1 MLNLGYK
8 ECRMTKQATKTKMSI
23 DRKAYE
29 AVMRKIDFQVD
40 TVSVENAN
48 NTGGYFTRGRN
59 AITVNYIPG
68 NTKWNEWT
76 ESENVAIHEQKHRD
90 NASQGFYAYAVSPEQ
105 AYKREMHDEIS
116 ANMASLIAL
125 RQRYLETGD
134 LTLFDRVE
142 NGRFAFYKQAIE
154 KGEIKPNSPYQED
167 FDKEMR
173 LIVNGTQKMWIE
185 NFGNGSY
192 IENGTYHYLAEGD
205 FEGKYAAYW
214 DENYQNALKI
224 AYNIGGVDFTKYI
237 DKDVEMPENANTEI
251 MKNLTEYDSYYKT
264 ENPTLSD
271 ETINRIVFEKSGFPP
286 YDGSISLY
294 EYKKLLQHQMAVNN
308 FAGRQGWVNQETGEY
323 KTYSKEEYLK
333 SLSSKEKIAEYR
345 KFYDEITNPELKG
358 SDEAK
363 KLYPTFEVYLKEVR
377 SVYAKD
383 YQEKFNE
390 ATSNEAFIDK
400 IVEYQAAK
408 YAKTGKEFPHDN
420 PENYQKAL
428 NKLYCGAYD
437 ILKPDETR
445 LKSELSESAEKLQN
459 SSAWERTMENYLKSV
474 GLSPEKAGY
483 RAHNLAQENKII
495 GGLGCFVGGFVAGA
509 YNKVKDLKHRMTHI
523 EDIEDEFG
531 GEKYVG
537 LWGKIKHKAQ
547 QIKKDLTSEIEI
559 DEDGT
564 KWVGECSI
572 WKGLK
577 NKISSW
583 FKPSPQQEPIKNEP
597 INPVNKGAP
606 EYPKWSKDN
615 RVSEVQHK
623 TILDMRKPIIKQPT
637 ISHSAMKNVD
647 KSSIKNKMSADSTN
661 AQKASHQQEN
671 VEKKAIVRGPDSW
684 EVFKRLVGW
693 SRD

>member
-1 MLNLGYK
+1 
-8 ECRMTKQATKTKMSI
+8 MTKEEMKAKMSA
-23 DRKAYE
+23 DHQAYE
-29 AVMRKIDFQVD
+29 DAMKRVIDFVVD
-40 TVSVENAN
+40 TVSVDKAD
-48 NTGGYFTRGRN
+48 NTGGYFSPDRN
-59 AITVNYIPG
+59 SITVNYIPG
-68 NTKWNEWT
+68 KNKWNEWT

-90 NASQGFYAYAVSPEQ
+90 NATQGMGAYAVSPEQ
-105 AYKREMHDEIS
+105 AYKRNMHNEIS
-116 ANMASLIAL
+116 ANIASLIAL

-134 LTLFDRVE
+134 LSLFDKRE
-142 NGRFAFYKQAIE
+142 GGRFAFYKEAIE
-154 KGEIKPNSPYQED
+154 KGEINPNSPYQED
-167 FDKEMR
+167 FDKEMH
-173 LIVNGTQKMWIE
+173 LIVNGTQKMWMK
-185 NFGNGSY
+185 NFAETDLY
-192 IENGTYHYLAEGD
+192 IDCGLGDMTYYGD
-205 FEGKYAAYW
+205 YEGKYAAYW
-214 DENYQNALKI
+214 DENYRNAMKI
-224 AYNIGGVDFTKYI
+224 AYNIGGVDFTKYM
-237 DKDVEMPENANTEI
+237 DKDVEIPEAANSKMIEEI
-251 MKNLTEYDSYYKT
+251 ANSPSMQEYYHLTDAQ
-264 ENPTLSD
+264 
-271 ETINRIVFEKSGFPP
+271 VFEKSGFPP

-294 EYKKLLQHQMAVNN
+294 EYKKLLQHQLAVNN
-308 FAGRQGWVNQETGEY
+308 YGQGHSYQGKDGEIIY
-323 KTYSKEEYLK
+323 YTPQEYLA
-333 SLSSKEKIAEYR
+333 SLNSKDTIERYRQFYAEVTSEKVSNADEVKEK
-345 KFYDEITNPELKG
+345 F
-358 SDEAK
+358 
-363 KLYPTFEVYLKEVR
+363 PTFESYLK
-377 SVYAKD
+377 YMQDFDAKD

-437 ILKPDETR
+437 ILKPDETK

-459 SSAWERTMENYLKSV
+459 RSAWERTMENYLKSV
-474 GLSPEKAGY
+474 GVSPEVAEYK
-483 RAHNLAQENKII
+483 AHNLAQENKII
-495 GGLGCFVGGFVAGA
+495 GGWGCFVGGPFLGA
-509 YNKVKDLKHRMTHI
+509 YNKVKDLKHRMTYI
-523 EDIEDEFG
+523 TDENG
-531 GEKYVG
+531 KEQNVG
-537 LWGKIKHKAQ
+537 LWGKIKHKAK
-547 QIKKDLTSEIEI
+547 QIKEDLTTEVEI

-564 KWVGECSI
+564 KWVGECSV

-637 ISHSAMKNVD
+637 TSRSAMKNAD

>member
-1 MLNLGYK
+1 
-8 ECRMTKQATKTKMSI
+8 MTKEEMKAKMSA
-23 DRKAYE
+23 DRQAYDATME
-29 AVMRKIDFQVD
+29 RVIDFVVD
-40 TVSVENAN
+40 TVSVDKAN
-48 NTGGYFTRGRN
+48 NVGGYFSPSHNG
-59 AITVNYIPG
+59 IKVNYIPG
-68 NTKWNEWT
+68 DNEWNEWT

-90 NASQGFYAYAVSPEQ
+90 NAMQGMYAYAVSPEQ

-205 FEGKYAAYW
+205 FEGKYAEYW

-224 AYNIGGVDFTKYI
+224 AYNIGGIDFTQYME
-237 DKDVEMPENANTEI
+237 KDVEIPQAANSKIVKELSEFT
-251 MKNLTEYDSYYKT
+251 SYYKEKNSLLT
-264 ENPTLSD
+264 DDAVNK
-271 ETINRIVFEKSGFPP
+271 IIFERSGLPA
-286 YDGSISLY
+286 YDGSISLSQ
-294 EYKKLLQHQMAVNN
+294 YKKLLQHQLAVNN
-308 FAGRQGWVNQETGEY
+308 YGQGHSYQGKDGEIAY
-323 KTYSKEEYLK
+323 YTPQEYLA
-333 SLSSKEKIAEYR
+333 SLNSRDTIERYRQFYTEATSEKVSNADEVKER
-345 KFYDEITNPELKG
+345 F
-358 SDEAK
+358 
-363 KLYPTFEVYLKEVR
+363 PTFESYLK
-377 SVYAKD
+377 YMQDFDAKD
-383 YQEKFNE
+383 YNEKFALTTGE
-390 ATSNEAFIDK
+390 DEFIDK
-400 IVEYQAAK
+400 MVEYQAQK
-408 YAKTGKEFPHDN
+408 YAKTGKEFPKDN

-428 NKLYCGAYD
+428 NKLYCGSYD
-437 ILKPDETR
+437 VLKPDETK
-445 LKSELSESAEKLQN
+445 LKSELSETAEKLQN

-474 GLSPEKAGY
+474 GISPEEAGY

-495 GGLGCFVGGFVAGA
+495 GGFGCFVGGFVAGA
-509 YNKVKDLKHRMTHI
+509 YNKVKDLKYRMTHI
-523 EDIEDEFG
+523 TDENGEDKE
-531 GEKYVG
+531 VG
-537 LWGKIKHKAQ
+537 LWGKIKHKAK
-547 QIKKDLTSEIEI
+547 QIKEDLTTEVEI

-564 KWVGECSI
+564 KWVGKCSV

-615 RVSEVQHK
+615 RVSEVQHRE
-623 TILDMRKPIIKQPT
+623 ILDMRKPIIKQPIT
-637 ISHSAMKNVD
+637 SREAMQSKD
-647 KSSIKNKMSADSTN
+647 KSSLKDKIQNDATN
-661 AQKASHQQEN
+661 AQRTQKTYASI
-671 VEKKAIVRGPDSW
+671 EKKAELKGVDTWTQLRKFFD
-684 EVFKRLVGW
+684 W

>member
-8 ECRMTKQATKTKMSI
+8 EYRMTKQATRKKMSI
-23 DRKAYE
+23 DRQAYE
-29 AVMRKIDFQVD
+29 AMMRKIDFQVD
-40 TVSVENAN
+40 TVSAERAN
-48 NTGGYFTRGRN
+48 HTGGYFTPDEN
-59 AITVNYIPG
+59 TITVNYIPG
-68 NTKWNEWT
+68 NIKWNEWT

-116 ANMASLIAL
+116 ANMVSLIAL

-142 NGRFAFYKQAIE
+142 DGRFAFYKQAIE

-205 FEGKYAAYW
+205 FEGKYAEYW

-224 AYNIGGVDFTKYI
+224 AYNIGGIDFTQYME
-237 DKDVEMPENANTEI
+237 KDVEIPEEANSKIVEELSKFT
-251 MKNLTEYDSYYKT
+251 SYYKEKNSLLT
-264 ENPTLSD
+264 DDAVNK
-271 ETINRIVFEKSGFPP
+271 IIFERSGLPA
-286 YDGSISLY
+286 YDGSISLSQ
-294 EYKKLLQHQMAVNN
+294 YKKLLQHQLAVNN
-308 FAGRQGWVNQETGEY
+308 YGQGHSYQGKDGEIAY
-323 KTYSKEEYLK
+323 YTPQEYLA
-333 SLSSKEKIAEYR
+333 SLNSRDTIERYRQFYTEATSEKVSNADEVKER
-345 KFYDEITNPELKG
+345 F
-358 SDEAK
+358 
-363 KLYPTFEVYLKEVR
+363 PTFESYLK
-377 SVYAKD
+377 YMQDFDAKD
-383 YQEKFNE
+383 YNEKFALTTGE
-390 ATSNEAFIDK
+390 DEFIDK
-400 IVEYQAAK
+400 MVEYQAQK
-408 YAKTGKEFPHDN
+408 YAKTGKDFPKDN

-437 ILKPDETR
+437 VLKPDETK
-445 LKSELSESAEKLQN
+445 LKSELSETAEKLQN

-474 GLSPEKAGY
+474 GVSPEDAEYKAHY
-483 RAHNLAQENKII
+483 LAKENKII
-495 GGLGCFVGGFVAGA
+495 GGWGCFVGGPFLGA

-523 EDIEDEFG
+523 TDEK
-531 GEKYVG
+531 GEEKNVG

-547 QIKKDLTSEIEI
+547 KFKEDLTTEVEI

-564 KWVGECSI
+564 KWVGECSV

-637 ISHSAMKNVD
+637 ISRSAMKNVD

>member
-1 MLNLGYK
+1 
-8 ECRMTKQATKTKMSI
+8 MTKEVLKAKMNN
-23 DRKAYE
+23 DRLAYE
-29 AVMRKIDFQVD
+29 GMLRNIDFQVD
-40 TVSVENAN
+40 TLTAERAN
-48 NTGGYFTRGRN
+48 HTGGYFTRGRN

-173 LIVNGTQKMWIE
+173 LIVNGTQKMWIK

-205 FEGKYAAYW
+205 FEGKYAEYW

-224 AYNIGGVDFTKYI
+224 AYNIGGIDFTQYME
-237 DKDVEMPENANTEI
+237 KDVEIPQAANSKIVEELSEFT
-251 MKNLTEYDSYYKT
+251 SYYKEKNSLLT
-264 ENPTLSD
+264 DDAVNK
-271 ETINRIVFEKSGFPP
+271 IIFERSGLPA
-286 YDGSISLY
+286 YDGSISLSQ
-294 EYKKLLQHQMAVNN
+294 YKKLLQHQTAVNN
-308 FAGRQGWVNQETGEY
+308 FASGNS
-323 KTYSKEEYLK
+323 YSHEDGSVTVYSPQEYLK
-333 SLSSKEKIAEYR
+333 KLNSRETIEEYR
-345 KFYDEITNPELKG
+345 KFYNDFTDPKVEG

-363 KLYPTFEVYLKEVR
+363 KEFPTFESYR
-377 SVYAKD
+377 RYRQDFYAKD
-383 YQEKFNE
+383 YNENFSSTCGDEK
-390 ATSNEAFIDK
+390 FIDK
-400 IVEYQAAK
+400 MVEYQAAE
-408 YAKTGKEFPHDN
+408 YAKTGKKFPPAEN
-420 PENYQKAL
+420 EENYQKAL
-428 NKLYCGAYD
+428 NKIYCGAYD
-437 ILKPDETR
+437 VLHPDENK
-445 LKSELSESAEKLQN
+445 LKMDISDKALQIMNDAKKSWFDKL
-459 SSAWERTMENYLKSV
+459 RD
-474 GLSPEKAGY
+474 KA
-483 RAHNLAQENKII
+483 QS
-495 GGLGCFVGGFVAGA
+495 F
-509 YNKVKDLKHRMTHI
+509 KHRLTHI
-523 EDIEDEFG
+523 TDENG
-531 GEKYVG
+531 KEQNVG
-537 LWGKIKHKAQ
+537 LWGKIKHKAK
-547 QIKKDLTSEIEI
+547 QIKEDLTTEVEI

-564 KWVGECSI
+564 KWVGECSV

-597 INPVNKGAP
+597 INPVNKDAP

-615 RVSEVQHK
+615 RVSPVQHRP
-623 TILDMRKPIIKQPT
+623 ILDMRKPIIKQPT
-637 ISHSAMKNVD
+637 ISRSAMKNVD
-647 KSSIKNKMSADSTN
+647 KSSIKNKMSADKTN

-671 VEKKAIVRGPDSW
+671 VEKKAVVRSPDTW
-684 EVFKRLVGW
+684 EQIKRLVGW

>member
-1 MLNLGYK
+1 
-8 ECRMTKQATKTKMSI
+8 MTKEEMKAKMSAA
-23 DRKAYE
+23 RQAYE
-29 AVMRKIDFQVD
+29 DAMKRVIDFVVD
-40 TVSVENAN
+40 TVSVDKAN
-48 NTGGYFTRGRN
+48 NVGGYFSPSHNG
-59 AITVNYIPG
+59 ITVNYIPG
-68 NTKWNEWT
+68 DNEWNEWT

-90 NASQGFYAYAVSPEQ
+90 NAMQGMYAYAVSPEQ

-116 ANMASLIAL
+116 ANIASLIAL

-134 LTLFDRVE
+134 ISIFDKVE
-142 NGRFAFYKQAIE
+142 NGRFAFYKEAIE

-192 IENGTYHYLAEGD
+192 IDSGLGDMTYYGD
-205 FEGKYAAYW
+205 YEGKYAAYW
-214 DENYQNALKI
+214 DENYRNAMKI
-224 AYNIGGVDFTKYI
+224 AYNIGGVDFTKYM
-237 DKDVEMPENANTEI
+237 DKDVEIPEAANSKMIEEI
-251 MKNLTEYDSYYKT
+251 ADNPSMQEYYHLTDAQ
-264 ENPTLSD
+264 
-271 ETINRIVFEKSGFPP
+271 VFEKSGLPP

-294 EYKKLLQHQMAVNN
+294 EYKQLLQHQLALNQ
-308 FAGRQGWVNQETGEY
+308 FAARDHINEDGSVTHMTQQEF
-323 KTYSKEEYLK
+323 LA
-333 SLSSKEKIAEYR
+333 SLNSKEKIEQYKKEYNEMTSA
-345 KFYDEITNPELKG
+345 KCSNADEMKEQF
-358 SDEAK
+358 
-363 KLYPTFEVYLKEVR
+363 PTFESYR
-377 SVYAKD
+377 RYRQDFYAKFYAED
-383 YQEKFNE
+383 YNEKFSSTCGDE
-390 ATSNEAFIDK
+390 KFIDK
-400 IVEYQAAK
+400 MVEYQAQE
-408 YAKTGKEFPHDN
+408 YAKTGKDFPKDN

-428 NKLYCGAYD
+428 NKMYCGAYD
-437 ILKPDETR
+437 ILKPDETK

-474 GLSPEKAGY
+474 GVPPEDAEYKAHY
-483 RAHNLAQENKII
+483 LAKENKII
-495 GGLGCFVGGFVAGA
+495 GGWGCFVGGPFLGA

-523 EDIEDEFG
+523 TDEN
-531 GEKYVG
+531 GEEQNVG
-537 LWGKIKHKAQ
+537 LWGKIKHKAK
-547 QIKKDLTSEIEI
+547 QIKEDLTTEVEI

-564 KWVGECSI
+564 KWVGECSV

-606 EYPKWSKDN
+606 QYPEWSKDN
-615 RVSEVQHK
+615 RVSPVQHRP
-623 TILDMRKPIIKQPT
+623 ILDMRKPIIKQPT
-637 ISHSAMKNVD
+637 TSRSAMKNAD